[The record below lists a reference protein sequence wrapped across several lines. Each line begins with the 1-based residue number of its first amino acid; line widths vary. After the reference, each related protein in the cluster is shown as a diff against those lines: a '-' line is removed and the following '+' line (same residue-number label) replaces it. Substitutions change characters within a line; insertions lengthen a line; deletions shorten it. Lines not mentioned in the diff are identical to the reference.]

1 MFMKG
6 KDIDMNMSSL
16 AWQKTKRER
25 DINVKF
31 QTELKKELNQTRL
44 RISLSGL
51 YTEDYQ
57 IRMLRENHIRGLLPI
72 NGHGEGENTVYE
84 YDITGLVSLSQYY
97 KQKKIT
103 GEEMDKFL
111 KQIQAV
117 IEETES
123 YLLNPNRLL
132 MNPEYIFYEEDECR
146 FCYFPQGDEDIRM
159 SFHRLMDDFVQWTDY
174 QDIPSV
180 KTAFFL
186 HKETMKENYSLTRIV
201 RELEKMKEE
210 AEGEENDGHS
220 AKKQAGSE
228 EEGKTFTDQGRRE
241 AEGEIYVPEESRV
254 HREQLWQ
261 QRAFEYDNEEHDWI
275 SRQEKGSKILKETDN
290 LWSPVKRLLHRHK
303 RPKWGDWDGIYIDE
317 EDF

>member
-1 MFMKG
+1 M
-6 KDIDMNMSSL
+6 ITEL
-16 AWQKTKRER
+16 ER
-25 DINVKF
+25 DRNVEF
-31 QTELKKELNQTRL
+31 QTELKKELNQTRF
-44 RISLSGL
+44 RISLPGL

-57 IRMLRENHIRGLLPI
+57 IRMLRENQIKGLLPASAL
-72 NGHGEGENTVYE
+72 GEGESTVYE
-84 YDITGLVSLSQYY
+84 YDITGFTSMKQCY

-103 GEEMDKFL
+103 WEEMNGFL
-111 KQIQAV
+111 KQIQEV
-117 IEETES
+117 IEETEG

-132 MNPEYIFYEEDECR
+132 MDPEYIFCEDGLYR

-186 HKETMKENYSLTRIV
+186 HKETMKENYSLKRIM
-201 RELEKMKEE
+201 RELGKMKEE
-210 AEGEENDGHS
+210 TEDAEKAGGS
-220 AKKQAGSE
+220 AKKQIKERMGDRMQEEGEKGEIEGGQHASE
-228 EEGKTFTDQGRRE
+228 EVRLCT
-241 AEGEIYVPEESRV
+241 
-254 HREQLWQ
+254 EQPWKQ
-261 QRAFEYDNEEHDWI
+261 WVFEYDSEEHDWI
-275 SRQEKGSKILKETDN
+275 TSQEMGSKILKETDN

>member
-1 MFMKG
+1 MG
-6 KDIDMNMSSL
+6 V
-16 AWQKTKRER
+16 E
-25 DINVKF
+25 F

-57 IRMLRENHIRGLLPI
+57 IRMLRENQVKGLLPFSVI
-72 NGHGEGENTVYE
+72 GEGERTVYE
-84 YDITGLVSLSQYY
+84 YDITGMIPMSRYY

-103 GEEMDKFL
+103 WEEMNSFL
-111 KQIQAV
+111 KQIQEV
-117 IEETES
+117 IEATEG

-132 MNPEYIFYEEDECR
+132 MNPEYIFCEDGECR
-146 FCYFPQGDEDIRM
+146 FCYFPRGDEEIRT

-174 QDIPSV
+174 QDISGV

-186 HKETMKENYSLTRIV
+186 HKETMKENYSLKRIM

-210 AEGEENDGHS
+210 MDRNEEAGKSSKEEITEKAANKRQGDLGAAENDGRPY
-220 AKKQAGSE
+220 E
-228 EEGKTFTDQGRRE
+228 
-241 AEGEIYVPEESRV
+241 PEEV
-254 HREQLWQ
+254 QPQEEQLWQ
-261 QRAFEYDNEEHDWI
+261 QRAFEYDSKEHDWI
-275 SRQEKGSKILKETDN
+275 TRQEMGSKILKETDN